1 MCFYVYVIMR
11 YYKNAINQDAGW
23 NQDVIEWCK
32 TEAERQQL
40 KAADYSWGRLV
51 LDEMK
56 IQVEIFCT

>member
-1 MCFYVYVIMR
+1 MR

-32 TEAERQQL
+32 TEAERQEL